1 MMGEMKNRGPKP
13 VGKPDQFFQIFDF
26 RIYYQFDKNSSSLA
40 TQNFGGVCIASKT
53 DPINQYTG
61 VKMDFLESQKVALQY
76 SVSKLGV
83 CNRYRQ

>member
-53 DPINQYTG
+53 DP
-61 VKMDFLESQKVALQY
+61 
-76 SVSKLGV
+76 
-83 CNRYRQ
+83 